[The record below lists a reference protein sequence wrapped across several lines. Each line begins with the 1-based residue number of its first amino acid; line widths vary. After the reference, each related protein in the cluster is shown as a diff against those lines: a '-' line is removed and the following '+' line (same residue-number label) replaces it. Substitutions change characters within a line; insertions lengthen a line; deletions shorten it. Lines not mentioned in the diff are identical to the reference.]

1 MVRKKRKSRRKHR
14 KKRTKTRKRRGGGPE
29 IGAEKFINFY
39 NQHESFQEDLQE
51 KFPEVKNL
59 GQLIRNLTDNQV
71 KRALKL
77 LARPKTATND
87 GMNGGGGGGDGD
99 GAVELGLAD
108 IPWYVWVALILLALY
123 DSCRHRPP
131 QHDSGGLGMWH
142 SS

>member
-77 LARPKTATND
+77 FARPKTATATNNGKIV
-87 GMNGGGGGGDGD
+87 GMSGGGGGDD
-99 GAVELGLAD
+99 ELGLAD
-108 IPWYVWVALILLALY
+108 IPWFVWIILVLLALY
-123 DSCRHRPP
+123 DSCRYRPP
-131 QHDSGGLGMWH
+131 QSDSGGLGY
-142 SS
+142 

>member
-59 GQLIRNLTDNQV
+59 GELIRNLTDNQV
-71 KRALKL
+71 KRALGL
-77 LARPKTATND
+77 LERPKTA
-87 GMNGGGGGGDGD
+87 MNGGGGGGDGD
-99 GAVELGLAD
+99 GELGLAD
-108 IPWYVWVALILLALY
+108 IPWYVWIALVLFALY